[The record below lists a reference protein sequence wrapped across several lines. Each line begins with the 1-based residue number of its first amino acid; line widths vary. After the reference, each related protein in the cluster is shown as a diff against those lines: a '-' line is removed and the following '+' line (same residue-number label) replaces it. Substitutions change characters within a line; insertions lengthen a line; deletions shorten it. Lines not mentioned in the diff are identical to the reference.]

1 MPTPV
6 KVTPFHWFIF
16 VVGCLVSV
24 GITTGVA
31 HLLGG
36 HTPTAFWVALVL
48 TALEGANN
56 IAKAKKR
63 GEIQ

>member
-1 MPTPV
+1 MPNPV
-6 KVTPFHWFIF
+6 KFTPLHWLIF
-16 VVGCLVSV
+16 VLGCLVSV

-36 HTPTAFWVALVL
+36 HTATAFWVALVL
-48 TALEGANN
+48 TALEGTNN
-56 IAKAKKR
+56 ILKAKKR